1 MPVTIRDVESSILY
15 GLAEYQQWR
24 SGWEAQFYKPVAQ
37 RMVRLMLQQMT
48 PEQKRMLEGLN
59 GEEYQKALEFS
70 GTGG

>member
-24 SGWEAQFYKPVAQ
+24 TGWEAQFYEPVAK

-48 PEQKRMLEGLN
+48 PQQKKLLEELN

-70 GTGG
+70 GIGG